1 MAFDARKHYYSTA
14 GLARLAQPR
23 GFPVGD
29 DSNGMKSRLRET
41 NAHPLRQRLLRTLR
55 RLKGAAGV
63 KTHEVHFVRVDGT
76 LLKRIRFEKDGDAVA
91 VESALVDFGSS
102 AGLPAVVRR
111 DGRELWLEY
120 VEGPGL
126 DPGRHDGAL
135 LVTEFYATLY
145 AGAVQTLRVDAS
157 PYPERLKDDL
167 RWLVSSRV
175 IAASAASAIARRA
188 AAVEP
193 RQVLLGFDFIDPVP
207 KNFVIRGKR
216 LVGVDVEAF
225 RPNTLLG
232 TGPAKALFRWLDM
245 SGDEMTRRLRDCGT
259 PDLSSQFEYAELCF
273 RCSYARQKHLQR
285 KAHLAPPSIF
295 DPYLGDV
302 ADVRPRSLVAQ
313 SAS

>member
-1 MAFDARKHYYSTA
+1 MIPNEMK
-14 GLARLAQPR
+14 PR
-23 GFPVGD
+23 F
-29 DSNGMKSRLRET
+29 RET

-76 LLKRIRFEKDGDAVA
+76 LLKRIRFEKDGDALA
-91 VESALVDFGSS
+91 VESALFDFGAS

-126 DPGRHDGAL
+126 DPAKHDGAFL
-135 LVTEFYATLY
+135 LTQFYASLY
-145 AGAVQTLRVDAS
+145 AGSVRSLPVDAS

-167 RWLVSSRV
+167 HWLQAARV
-175 IAASAASAIARRA
+175 LSPSAAASIARRA
-188 AAVEP
+188 DAVEP
-193 RQVLLGFDFIDPVP
+193 GHVLVGFDFIDPVP
-207 KNFVIRGKR
+207 KNFVIRGNR

-225 RPNTLLG
+225 RTDTLLG
-232 TGPAKALFRWLDM
+232 TGPAKALLRWLDM
-245 SGDEMTRRLRDCGT
+245 TGDEMTRRLRELGT
-259 PDLSSQFEYAELCF
+259 PDLTSQFDYAELCF

-302 ADVRPRSLVAQ
+302 ADVRPRSLVVQ
-313 SAS
+313 SVS